1 MSKRILSGTVISSN
15 SNKTV
20 VVKVTRRFQHNLYK
34 KIISRTKKYHAHDEN
49 NTYKIG
55 DNVNII
61 ESRPFSKLKSW
72 VVINNSSKENK

>member
-15 SNKTV
+15 ANKTV
-20 VVKVTRRFQHNLYK
+20 VVKVTRRVQHKLYK

-49 NTYKIG
+49 NMYKIG

-61 ESRPFSKLKSW
+61 ESRPISKLKSW

>member
-20 VVKVTRRFQHNLYK
+20 VVKVTRRVQHMLYK

-49 NTYKIG
+49 NIYKIG